1 MKKGREPMTLRKR
14 AFVLAALAT
23 GAALALSG
31 CGNSSGGGGGNNA
44 ATGTVKI
51 AGGFTGA
58 QGTAFQNDLN
68 AWAKKNAKGLTIQYS
83 GSDSFQT
90 SIVAQVKGGT
100 APDIAIFP
108 QPGVLKSL
116 ISGGMVPLDDVTD
129 VKAATSDEASGIP
142 DIAKVN
148 GKTYG
153 LPYNINVKS
162 LVWYNPAAFKKANL
176 TVPTTDAEM
185 QALSKQIIDNKLGY
199 PWCVGIGAQGAN
211 GWPMT
216 DWLEE
221 YVLRY
226 GGLAQY
232 NDWISH
238 KIKFDS
244 PLVRKAADKVQQTI
258 FQPGEVNGGGKAM
271 ASTDFGAAGN
281 NLFKTGGQPDG
292 QCFMMRQGTFI
303 TGFFPKDI
311 QAQIANKDLT
321 NINAF
326 SLPTPDGAATSGT
339 LGGGD
344 LVAAFKNSAEVK
356 KVITYL
362 VGKDFGTNGY
372 ATEWASALSA
382 HNSFDVSKYTTPFQA
397 IAAKA
402 VSQNK
407 VFGFDASDQMP
418 GAVGAG
424 TEWTNLTQWTAGQE
438 SLDAALKAIDASWP
452 Q

>member
-1 MKKGREPMTLRKR
+1 MTLRKR
-14 AFVLAALAT
+14 AVALAALAT
-23 GAALALSG
+23 GTALALSG
-31 CGNSSGGGGGNNA
+31 CSGGGSSNSSSGGA
-44 ATGTVKI
+44 ATGTVTI
-51 AGGFTGA
+51 AGGFTGD

-68 AWAKKNAKGLTIQYS
+68 AWAKKNAKGITVKYT

-116 ISGGMVPLDDVTD
+116 ISGGMVPLDDVLD
-129 VKAATSDEASGIP
+129 VKSVTSDEAAGLP

-162 LVWYNPAAFKKANL
+162 LVWYDPAAFKKAGL
-176 TVPTTDAEM
+176 TVPTTDDEL
-185 QALSKQIIDNKLGY
+185 QAVQKKIIDGNKGY
-199 PWCVGIGAQGAN
+199 PWCVGIASSGSN

-226 GGLAQY
+226 GGLQQY

-238 KIKFDS
+238 KVKFDS
-244 PLVRKAADKVQQTI
+244 PLVKKAAAKVESLI
-258 FQPGEVNGGGKAM
+258 FAPGAVNGGGKAM

-281 NLFKTGGQPDG
+281 GLFKSGGKSGG

-311 QAQIANKDLT
+311 QAQIAKGDTT
-321 NINAF
+321 NANAF
-326 SLPTPDGAATSGT
+326 VLPSPSDAATTGT

-344 LVAAFKNSAEVK
+344 LAAVFKNTPAVK
-356 KVITYL
+356 KVISYV

-372 ATEWASALSA
+372 AKDWGSALSP
-382 HNSFDVSKYTTPFQA
+382 HNSFDKSLYATPFQP

-402 VSQNK
+402 VSDAK
-407 VFGFDASDQMP
+407 AFGFDASDQMP

-424 TEWTNLTQWTAGQE
+424 TEWTNLTQWTAGQQ